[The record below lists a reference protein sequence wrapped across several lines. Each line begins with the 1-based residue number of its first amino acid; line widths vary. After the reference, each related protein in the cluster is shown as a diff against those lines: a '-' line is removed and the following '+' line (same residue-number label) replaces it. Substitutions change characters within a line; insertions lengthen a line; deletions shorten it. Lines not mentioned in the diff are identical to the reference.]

1 MREGEHD
8 ARAELARS
16 APLIDEAM
24 ELARGISQAFETM
37 LGDPKRSK
45 TQRKKIGEVRRLLVQ
60 LGVIEAPASE
70 VPGSDAEAVGF
81 DAGGGEGPGA
91 DVGGG
96 GGDVPPGAVV
106 AAPRARG
113 ASEDVTKALFK
124 KLAEASHPDKATD
137 EAERVRRTELMKRL
151 TVAYRTGDLAA
162 LVELERA
169 VATGAP
175 ISAATTDDE
184 LAVLLRVNTALRKQ
198 VRALDG
204 ELRRARGNNAQLDA
218 TSAAARETVEQY
230 RTVHEFVMRFR
241 DGKMSLDEFLKGP
254 PLGPEDDDETDE
266 MRELAE
272 LVEAGVFAEVFD
284 LLDELAAPR
293 PRRSR
298 RRG

>member
-1 MREGEHD
+1 
-8 ARAELARS
+8 
-16 APLIDEAM
+16 M

-45 TQRKKIGEVRRLLVQ
+45 TQRKKIGEVRQLLVQ
-60 LGVIEAPASE
+60 LGVIEASASE

-96 GGDVPPGAVV
+96 GGDLPPGAVV

-169 VATGAP
+169 
-175 ISAATTDDE
+175 
-184 LAVLLRVNTALRKQ
+184 
-198 VRALDG
+198 LDG
-204 ELRRARGNNAQLDA
+204 EIRGARGNNAQLDA

-254 PLGPEDDDETDE
+254 PLGPEDDDDTDE
-266 MRELAE
+266 MAELAE
-272 LVEAGVFAEVFD
+272 LVEAGVLAEVFD
-284 LLDELAAPR
+284 LLDELAAQR